1 MCFSSRKICSS
12 CKYYMFCQK
21 KIVCFKKIYIAL
33 YVLTNALIS
42 RYQHQLVKHFC
53 VFSTS
58 ISRYFLFKYY
68 HNNYSFFVKR
78 LYDGKVMTQEE
89 MQSIFPTARL
99 GMLFHVPRLKR
110 TSHGRP
116 TGVSNIYFTLHFEYF
131 SLPI

>member
-1 MCFSSRKICSS
+1 
-12 CKYYMFCQK
+12 
-21 KIVCFKKIYIAL
+21 
-33 YVLTNALIS
+33 
-42 RYQHQLVKHFC
+42 
-53 VFSTS
+53 
-58 ISRYFLFKYY
+58 
-68 HNNYSFFVKR
+68 
-78 LYDGKVMTQEE
+78 MTQEE